1 MVPKQQVYYPALEAL
16 RVVALVGVVLYHYY
30 PQYLPGGF
38 IGVDIFLV
46 LSGFLLARSLQA
58 KYDRGYPFH
67 YGAFLVKR
75 AWRLWWPLFWMLL
88 LAIGFINC
96 FAPSFLFNVRATAL
110 SGLTFSNN
118 WWQVLQ
124 GSSYFA
130 EFVHPSA
137 FTHLWYVA
145 LIMQVFVVFPL
156 ILRVCQRLLGHPLL
170 EAAVLAV
177 LALVSVVAMGLIY
190 EPGGDPSRVYYGT
203 DTRAFA
209 FLIGAAGGLLKEGQ
223 ASRLLAER
231 VPLLRRLPVGDGLS
245 LVGLLGLIVLA
256 RQLMDQTAFTYRG
269 GLFLASL
276 TALLAIF
283 GLSSRNSI
291 LARLLSWKPL
301 VWLGNR
307 TYALYLWYY
316 PVYAVLGR
324 MSGLQKVPALQWL
337 ILLGLGVLTHSLAQ
351 GQIGRFLKGW
361 LQDLLTRPREALS
374 RETFIKDLHR
384 WPGRAVALVLLLAFA
399 GSALIG
405 GLRAPAGEN
414 QTVAELQAQLA
425 ETQRKLEA
433 KKRAEDRA
441 QVEAMGAIEGL
452 TDAERLFAA
461 DANVTFIGD
470 SILLSAASPLAEA
483 FPKATIDGQVGRQL
497 NQSGAVVDRLA
508 ENGQLAETVVL
519 VLGSNGPFTADQLED
534 LADQLGKRRLYFV
547 NTHVNRQ
554 WQESVNEMLAAYVK
568 GHKNTKLIDWK
579 SHVASHPEWLYE
591 DQTHCNPEGASAFMQ
606 LVVKTLYQDLGEA
619 PVKET
624 SPLQAS
630 GSKQGLTKVKG

>member
-1 MVPKQQVYYPALEAL
+1 MPKQQVYYPALEAL
-16 RVVALVGVVLYHYY
+16 RVIALAGVVLYHYY
-30 PQYLPGGF
+30 PQHLPGAF

-46 LSGFLLARSLQA
+46 LSGFLLARSLEA
-58 KYDRGYPFH
+58 KYNRGEPFH
-67 YGAFLVKR
+67 YGAFLAKR

-124 GSSYFA
+124 GASYFA

-156 ILRVCQRLLGHPLL
+156 ILRACQRLLGHPLL
-170 EAAVLAV
+170 EAAVLVA
-177 LALVSVVAMGLIY
+177 LALVSALAMGLIY

-209 FLIGAAGGLLKEGQ
+209 FLLGAAGGLLKEGQ
-223 ASRLLAER
+223 VGRRLAER
-231 VPLLRRLPVGDGLS
+231 WPLLRRLPVEDGLA
-245 LVGLLGLIVLA
+245 LVGLVGLVILA

-276 TALLAIF
+276 VALVTIF
-283 GLSSRNSI
+283 GLSSKNSV

-351 GQIGRFLKGW
+351 GQMGRFLKGW
-361 LQDLLTRPREALS
+361 LQGLLARPREAFS
-374 RETFIKDLHR
+374 RETFLNDLRR
-384 WPGRAVALVLLLAFA
+384 WPGRAVALVLILAFA
-399 GSALIG
+399 GSALVG
-405 GLRAPAGEN
+405 VLRAPAGEN

-470 SILLSAASPLAEA
+470 SILLSAATPLAEA

-497 NQSGAVVDRLA
+497 NQSGAVVDQLA
-508 ENGQLAETVVL
+508 ENGQLAETVVV
-519 VLGSNGPFTADQLED
+519 VLGSNGPFTEDQLED
-534 LADQLGKRRLYFV
+534 LASRLGKRRLYFV

-568 GHKNTKLIDWK
+568 GHKNAHLIDWK
-579 SHVASHPEWLYE
+579 SHVAPHPEWLYE

-606 LVVKTLYQDLGEA
+606 LVVKTLYEDLGQA
-619 PVKET
+619 PAKET
-624 SPLQAS
+624 SAAPSSKGKQAS
-630 GSKQGLTKVKG
+630 TKAKA